1 MTTRINIQPVPNQ
14 SLSIPL
20 DDRQYN
26 IAIKEING
34 SMAVDIERDNQI
46 VIQGHRVAAGTPLI
60 PYRYLE
66 SGNFIFTT
74 RNGEQPYYTKFAE
87 SQALIYA
94 SPDELEAL
102 RATPATPT
110 FPTPERIVRPIF
122 YAPLTNDLRYTGA
135 GVITFARNSIATGV
149 RNGVLSQVAVNTPR
163 FEDEGLLIEGASTN
177 HVSTFS
183 FGGRGGTQNTGQPD
197 PLGGNRAS
205 ILSQETEET
214 DGRHIEFI
222 YSNFTQKATDTV
234 SVFLRKTDGSTISR
248 LEIRGWRG
256 GEGSNSDSESLTIRW
271 VDGVLTPPTGV
282 RGTFSVVP
290 FNNGWFRLIYTHN
303 LTDLNPSTFRRIRIY
318 AEGRNAGGGVSTE
331 VALCQV
337 TALNFPSSYI
347 PTTGAA
353 LTRPADVL
361 TIPTGISQTGDATVF
376 IVVRENGSSESFPD
390 IWRVL
395 LGRGTRLEARGSAP
409 IGRVLFH
416 ALPNIS
422 IILTTDS
429 FNTHV
434 YAISRSGMTYRAY
447 TDGVFINQMTTDTA
461 VTPQTPV
468 IGGSDGFFGNV
479 RDLAV
484 YDRTLSDVEIMR
496 ISRQMLERTFSG

>member
-14 SLSIPL
+14 SLSIAL

-94 SPDELEAL
+94 RPDELEAF
-102 RATPATPT
+102 RASPVTPT
-110 FPTPERIVRPIF
+110 FPTPEVMVRPIF
-122 YAPLTNDLRYTGA
+122 YAPLTDDLRYTGA

-163 FEDEGLLIEGASTN
+163 FEDEGLLIEGESQNELANSGSGLGVRGWAVNAPIISRDSDNAIAPDGTMTATRIITGR
-177 HVSTFS
+177 S
-183 FGGRGGTQNTGQPD
+183 GGGVFRGGELEENTTQ
-197 PLGGNRAS
+197 
-205 ILSQETEET
+205 
-214 DGRHIEFI
+214 
-222 YSNFTQKATDTV
+222 TV
-234 SVFLRKTDGSTISR
+234 SVWM
-248 LEIRGWRG
+248 RGEAG
-256 GEGSNSDSESLTIRW
+256 GERVRIGSGSGAINETYQSVTLTNEWVRYSFTIDASFLESSRSIA
-271 VDGVLTPPTGV
+271 
-282 RGTFSVVP
+282 
-290 FNNGWFRLIYTHN
+290 IYQ
-303 LTDLNPSTFRRIRIY
+303 LGSSTRIVFFVWGY
-318 AEGRNAGGGVSTE
+318 
-331 VALCQV
+331 QV
-337 TALNFPSSYI
+337 EEQNFLSSYI
-347 PTTGAA
+347 PTTGTA
-353 LTRPADVL
+353 LARPADVL
-361 TIPTGISQTGDATVF
+361 TLPTGISQTGDATVF

-416 ALPNIS
+416 ALPNIA